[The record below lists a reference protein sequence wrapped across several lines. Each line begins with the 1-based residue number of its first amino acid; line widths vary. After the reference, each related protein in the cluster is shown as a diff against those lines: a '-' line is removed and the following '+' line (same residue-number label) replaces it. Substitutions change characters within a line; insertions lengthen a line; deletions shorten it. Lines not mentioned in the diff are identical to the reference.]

1 MLFGVS
7 SAPGVFQRVM
17 ENLLKDIP
25 KVVVYLDDI
34 LITGDTES
42 EHLAT
47 LEEVLQRLAAAGL
60 HLKREKCTFLASS
73 VTYLGF
79 RIDSQG
85 LHPVTEKVE
94 AIKNAPE
101 PQNESSLIDKSYLG
115 LLSYYSRFIPNLP
128 NTLAPLYQLLH
139 KSTQWKWGKQERE
152 SFKASKGL
160 LLSSQVLVHFDPKH
174 PIVLACDAS
183 SHGIGAVLSH
193 RYSDGSEK
201 PIGFVSRTLTETE
214 KRYSQVEKEGL
225 ACVFGVTRFHTYIFG
240 HKFTLV
246 TDNKAIMS
254 LFYPGRN
261 VSPQASGRIQRWSL
275 KLAMYRYTLQF
286 SPTAQHATADALS
299 RLPLPEKPTSVPL
312 PGELVLLIDHLAE
325 APITAAQ
332 LKTWTAHIQKCTC
345 VFGHRKLRKNLMN
358 A

>member
-1 MLFGVS
+1 M
-7 SAPGVFQRVM
+7 
-17 ENLLKDIP
+17 
-25 KVVVYLDDI
+25 
-34 LITGDTES
+34 
-42 EHLAT
+42 
-47 LEEVLQRLAAAGL
+47 
-60 HLKREKCTFLASS
+60 
-73 VTYLGF
+73 GF

-101 PQNESSLIDKSYLG
+101 PQNESSLKSYLG

-128 NTLAPLYQLLH
+128 NTLAPQYQLLH

-160 LLSSQVLVHFDPKH
+160 LLSSQVLVHFDPKN
-174 PIVLACDAS
+174 PIILACDAS
-183 SHGIGAVLSH
+183 SHGIGVLSH

-254 LFYPGRN
+254 LFDPGRN

-275 KLAMYRYTLQF
+275 KLAM
-286 SPTAQHATADALS
+286 
-299 RLPLPEKPTSVPL
+299 
-312 PGELVLLIDHLAE
+312 
-325 APITAAQ
+325 
-332 LKTWTAHIQKCTC
+332 
-345 VFGHRKLRKNLMN
+345 
-358 A
+358 